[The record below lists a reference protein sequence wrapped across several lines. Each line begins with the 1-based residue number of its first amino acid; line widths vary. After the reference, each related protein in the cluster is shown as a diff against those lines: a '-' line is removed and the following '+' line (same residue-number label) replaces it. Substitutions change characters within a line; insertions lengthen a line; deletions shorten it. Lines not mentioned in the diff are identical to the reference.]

1 MTLFSQMISR
11 AAHVTALGLIIL
23 LLLILPTFY
32 SYGQASQ
39 ELLPPVTFVCPM
51 SEHSEVVEEQPGR
64 CPICRMA
71 LQPVRLDLAW
81 SCPLHPAVILEQE
94 GLCPI
99 DGRNLVRVTIARY
112 WTCPDKPRERLTE
125 PGACT
130 DGTLR
135 TAVREHRAHGDHN
148 PRHGGLFFMASDKWH
163 HLEGTYPAVNLFR
176 LFIYDNFT
184 DPLPVGEVTGRLV
197 LREERNPN
205 TGKWEEVDVVP
216 LQKSRN
222 GQTLEAEVLSTRLPL
237 TVTAK
242 LKFES
247 TSNEER
253 FDFTFSEY
261 SEEPAVSPAPTASSP
276 TPQNLKPNRSTPPP
290 TTASNQPQAETQ
302 ASPASPQTDLSNQ
315 KISMS
320 GNAATYQAFL
330 TNQLTAALPK
340 TSPALLDLLQ
350 LRARELGELIER
362 GRFGSVYV
370 PAMLCKEVALA
381 LENYTTQLPSQRRS
395 EAMAAIRRVVITAWE
410 IDGYGDTGDGQ
421 KLKAAYNVFINSVTA
436 LETAYGSN

>member
-1 MTLFSQMISR
+1 MALFSQMISR
-11 AAHVTALGLIIL
+11 AAHATALGLIVL
-23 LLLILPTFY
+23 LLTILPTFY
-32 SYGQASQ
+32 SYGQAAQ
-39 ELLPPVTFVCPM
+39 EFLPPVTFVCPM

-64 CPICRMA
+64 CPLCRMA
-71 LQPVRLDLAW
+71 LTPVRLDLAW
-81 SCPLHPAVILEQE
+81 SCPLHPAVILDQE

-112 WTCPDKPRERLTE
+112 WTCSDKPRERLTE
-125 PGACT
+125 PGTCA

-163 HLEGTYPAVNLFR
+163 HLEGTYPTVNLFR

-184 DPLPVGEVTGRLV
+184 EPLPIGEVTGRLV
-197 LREERNPN
+197 LREEHNPN

-216 LQKSRN
+216 LKKSRN
-222 GQTLEAEVLSTRLPL
+222 GQTLEAEVPSTRLPL

-261 SEEPAVSPAPTASSP
+261 SEEPAVSPASAAISSP
-276 TPQNLKPNRSTPPP
+276 SP
-290 TTASNQPQAETQ
+290 TTASNQPQAEIQ
-302 ASPASPQTDLSNQ
+302 ESPENLQTDLSNQ

-320 GNAATYQAFL
+320 GSAATYQAFL

-340 TSPALLDLLQ
+340 TSSALLDLLQ
-350 LRARELGELIER
+350 LRTRELGELIER
-362 GRFGSVYV
+362 GQFGSVYV

-381 LENYTTQLPSQRRS
+381 LEDYTAQLPNQRRS
-395 EAMAAIRRVVITAWE
+395 EAMAAIRSVVITAWE
-410 IDGYGDTGDGQ
+410 IDGYGDIGDGQ
-421 KLKAAYNVFINSVTA
+421 KVKAAYNAFINSVTA
-436 LETAYGSN
+436 LETAYGSD